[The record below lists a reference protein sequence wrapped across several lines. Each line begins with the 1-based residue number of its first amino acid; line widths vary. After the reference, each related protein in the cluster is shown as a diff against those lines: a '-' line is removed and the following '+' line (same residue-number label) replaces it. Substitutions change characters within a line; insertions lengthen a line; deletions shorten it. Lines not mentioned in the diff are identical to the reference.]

1 MGACLLGC
9 EPLIR
14 EPVLSDLVEFLLVQ
28 AAGFTETNSC
38 TTLQPGESCMIS
50 IKFKPLVK
58 GTVSG
63 TLTINDN
70 ATNTPQTIT
79 LSGIGT

>member
-1 MGACLLGC
+1 
-9 EPLIR
+9 
-14 EPVLSDLVEFLLVQ
+14 
-28 AAGFTETNSC
+28 
-38 TTLQPGESCMIS
+38 MIS

-63 TLTINDN
+63 TLIINDN